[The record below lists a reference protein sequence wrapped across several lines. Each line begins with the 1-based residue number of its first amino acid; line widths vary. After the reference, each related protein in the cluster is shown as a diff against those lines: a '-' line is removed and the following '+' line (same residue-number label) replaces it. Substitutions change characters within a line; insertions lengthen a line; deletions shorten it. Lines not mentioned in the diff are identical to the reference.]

1 MAGLTSALNIAKNA
15 LLTFQTATQVISH
28 NVANVNNPDFSR
40 QKVVE
45 TTYPPSPSP
54 VGPIGSGVK
63 IEKVLRYFDEF
74 LERNINLKRTLYGMV
89 SAQSQGLTI
98 LETLFNES
106 QDTGLAKVM
115 RDFYTAWQ
123 SLANYPENLS
133 ARTQVVETGRLIAE
147 ALKSKFEGMRD
158 LENQIGLKL
167 KSVVREIDRLSSA
180 IAELNHQI
188 TALESGGRTA
198 NDLRDQRDK
207 LIGELSQYAQIQYFE
222 TKEGSYNVLLGKGYN
237 LVNLDYNWKLETSG
251 TTVYWV
257 GSNGEKVPLTSKE
270 VPSGELGGWLKLLEQ
285 LSDSYNFEYVS
296 GNKVVMNPLAG
307 RTISESDTFAQ
318 LGLTTGTISFQG
330 KDHFGKEISGSFT
343 ISSSKTV
350 REFLNDVERAFSFTV
365 KAYIKDGR
373 LFVEDAFRGPGKLE
387 FSITS
392 SPATLDFGRFDDPA
406 FQWRVAEINLAGKL
420 KLFGEELIRAVNKL
434 HTQGVG
440 LSFFTKE
447 LEGAYS
453 ANQYLKE
460 LPYYLDL
467 KRDGSFFLWVKN
479 EQGKVSPIKVD
490 LNLSEEAT
498 LDDLATTINKAIR
511 GAGLNPD
518 DPTNFDIRAVI
529 RSGRLV
535 IQARDGLSFAF
546 SNDTSGL
553 LLSTGLNL
561 FFHGTDPADFEVNP
575 LLGQKPELIA
585 TGRLDVS
592 AYRSEAP
599 FFGAY
604 ITNSALNP
612 NQPFLVRTLYVR
624 PYDAQGKAY
633 QVPPLAVYAGT
644 LSGGVLTGDLN
655 IYLRDANGSTLQ
667 TITIGNGTSISQ
679 LLDRLN
685 GSQGIKAYYE
695 DGILRLELIPAN
707 APQGSSYFTVDEGT
721 SGVAHL
727 YSWDDALK
735 AYKVSINSGETGDT
749 LQAMLEKLDK
759 LPFLRAYLEPYGKA
773 VLSLEPD
780 QTKVYG
786 FELGESLEV
795 GADPSSSTDSFL
807 VYLRENGI
815 IPPAFRVSGTLEFR
829 LFSGLEH
836 VYKPTV
842 YEGVATG
849 FTPNPAVNYT
859 VRFYDRAGN
868 LISSA
873 SVSRAST
880 LSGLLSNFDGVAGLK
895 AGQAGDRFYIYL
907 DPEEASAPRDAAY
920 FTISADDDGSLGLLK
935 GESGALGL
943 KMGELS
949 AYLFDKEGKAIDAFD
964 LSDGVV
970 DPARFELWTDKPMFS
985 LLQRINA
992 PDSAIFG
999 LSATLDRQG
1008 RLIISKTG
1016 LYKTESFVLAD
1027 ERPNYPSA
1035 SVLRANTYRQ
1045 NTNTYAYVSSEG
1057 LSGGTTF
1064 SNQTITVRLLRPD
1077 GSVADS
1083 ASRSFTSPPTLNDI
1097 ITWLNSLD
1105 LDGDSS
1111 PDLKATL
1118 DPQGKLIIEVNDK
1131 FLGSTPINSFELVSD
1146 GDFVPYLSAKVHA
1159 QPTLSEGLIN
1169 ALKGYEL
1176 KRGDN
1181 RTAQRIADS
1190 ATNPRIALNLSSLN
1204 DYYASMVGEVGNAT
1218 KAVRDNQTFLD
1229 DLLRQMRA
1237 MKDSISGVSLDE
1249 EMANLVKYQQA
1260 FIATSKILSTVED
1273 MFEALISAKR

>member
-1 MAGLTSALNIAKNA
+1 MAGLTSALNITKNA
-15 LLTFQTATQVISH
+15 LLAFQTATQVISH

-63 IEKVLRYFDEF
+63 IEKVMRYFDEF

-98 LETLFNES
+98 LESLFNES
-106 QDTGLAKVM
+106 QDTGLARIM
-115 RDFYTAWQ
+115 RDFYSAWQ
-123 SLANYPENLS
+123 NLANYPENLS
-133 ARTQVVETGRLIAE
+133 ARTQVVETGKLIAE
-147 ALKSKFEGMRD
+147 ALRSKFEGMRD
-158 LENQIGLKL
+158 LENQIALKL
-167 KSVVREIDRLSSA
+167 KSVVDEINRLSSA
-180 IAELNHQI
+180 IADLNHQI
-188 TALESGGRTA
+188 TALEAGGRTA

-207 LIGELSQYAQIQYFE
+207 LVGELSQYAQIQYFE
-222 TKEGSYNVLLGKGYN
+222 TKEGSYNVILGKGYN
-237 LVNLDYNWKLETSG
+237 LVNLAYNWKLEVSG

-257 GSNGEKVPLTSKE
+257 GSKGEKIPLTSRE
-270 VPSGELGGWLKLLEQ
+270 VTSGELGGWLKLLEQ

-296 GNKVVMNPLAG
+296 GNKIIMNPLAG
-307 RTISESDTFAQ
+307 RTISESDTFAEF
-318 LGLTTGTISFQG
+318 GLSSGTISFQG
-330 KDHFGKEISGSFT
+330 KDHFGKEVSGSFT
-343 ISSSKTV
+343 ISSGKTI
-350 REFLNDVERAFSFTV
+350 RDFLNEVEKAFSFTV

-406 FQWRVAEINLAGKL
+406 FQWRLTEVNLAGKL
-420 KLFGEELIRAVNKL
+420 KLFGEELIRAVNEL

-479 EQGKVSPIKVD
+479 EQGKILPVKID

-498 LDDLATTINKAIR
+498 LDDLATTINNAIR
-511 GAGLNPD
+511 DAGLNPD
-518 DPTNFDIRAVI
+518 DPTNFDIRAII
-529 RSGRLV
+529 RSGKLV

-546 SNDTSGL
+546 SNDTSGI

-575 LLGQKPELIA
+575 LLVQKPEFIA

-592 AYRSEAP
+592 AFRSEAP
-599 FFGAY
+599 FFGTY
-604 ITNSALNP
+604 TTKSAVDP
-612 NQPFLVRTLYVR
+612 NQTFKVETIFFR

-644 LSGGVLTGDLN
+644 FSGMELANDLN
-655 IYLRDANGSTLQ
+655 IHLKDANGNTLQ
-667 TITIGNGTSISQ
+667 TITIETGTSISQ
-679 LLDRLN
+679 LLERLN

-695 DGILRLELIPAN
+695 EGILRLELIPAN
-707 APQGSSYFTVDEGT
+707 APQGSAYFTVDEGT
-721 SGVAHL
+721 SGVSHL
-727 YSWDDALK
+727 YSWDDNVK
-735 AYKVSINSGETGDT
+735 AYRVSINPGATGDT
-749 LQAMLEKLDK
+749 LQAILTKLDR
-759 LPFLRAYLEPYGKA
+759 LPFLRAYIDPFGKA
-773 VLSLEPD
+773 VLSLEPN

-786 FELGESLEV
+786 FELGETL
-795 GADPSSSTDSFL
+795 GAGAHPSSSGDSFL
-807 VYLRENGI
+807 IYLREKGV
-815 IPPAFRVSGTLEFR
+815 IPPAFRVSGTSELR
-829 LFSGLEH
+829 LFSGIEH
-836 VYKPTV
+836 IFKPTL

-849 FTPNPAVNYT
+849 FTPNSSVNYT

-868 LISSA
+868 LISSE
-873 SVSRAST
+873 SVSGATT
-880 LSGLLSNFDGVAGLK
+880 LSDLLSNFDGVAGLK
-895 AGQAGDRFYIYL
+895 ARIAGDRFYIWL
-907 DPEEASAPRDAAY
+907 DPTEAGAPTNASY
-920 FTISADDDGSLGLLK
+920 FVIEADDDGSLGLLK
-935 GESGALGL
+935 GTSGALGL

-949 AYLFDKEGKAIDAFD
+949 AYLFDKEGRAIDAFD
-964 LSDGVV
+964 SADGVI
-970 DPARFELWTDKPMFS
+970 DPARFELFTDKPMFS
-985 LLQRINA
+985 LLQKINA
-992 PDSAIFG
+992 PESAIFG
-999 LSATLDRQG
+999 LSASLDRQG

-1016 LYKTESFVLAD
+1016 LYQTESFVLTD
-1027 ERPNYPSA
+1027 ERPNPPTT
-1035 SVLRANTYRQ
+1035 NTLTAHVYRQ
-1045 NTNTYAYVSSEG
+1045 DTNTFAYISSETMN
-1057 LSGGTTF
+1057 SGTQF
-1064 SNQTITVRLLRPD
+1064 ADQTITVRLLGFD
-1077 GSVADS
+1077 GSVVAT
-1083 ASRSFTSPPTLNDI
+1083 AFQSFTSPTLNDI
-1097 ITWLNSLD
+1097 IGWLNTLD
-1105 LDGDSS
+1105 LDRDGIE
-1111 PDLKATL
+1111 DLRARL
-1118 DPQGKLIIEVNDK
+1118 DDQGKLIIEIRDK
-1131 FLGSTPINSFELVSD
+1131 TIGGTPIISFELQSD
-1146 GDFVPYLSAKVHA
+1146 GDFVPYLYGKVHA

-1169 ALKGYEL
+1169 NLGGYEL

-1190 ATNPRIALNLSSLN
+1190 ATNPRSALNLTSLN

-1218 KAVRDNQTFLD
+1218 KAVKGNQTFLE

-1260 FIATSKILSTVED
+1260 FIATSKILTAVDE
-1273 MFEALISAKR
+1273 MFTALIEAKR

>member
-63 IEKVLRYFDEF
+63 IEKILRYFDEF

-89 SAQSQGLTI
+89 SAKSQGLTI
-98 LETLFNES
+98 LESLFNES
-106 QDTGLAKVM
+106 QDTGLAKIM

-133 ARTQVVETGRLIAE
+133 ARTQVVETGKLIAE

-167 KSVVREIDRLSSA
+167 KSVVREINRLSSA
-180 IAELNHQI
+180 IADLNYQI
-188 TALESGGRTA
+188 VALEAGGRTA

-222 TKEGSYNVLLGKGYN
+222 TKEGSYNVILGKGYN
-237 LVNLDYNWKLETSG
+237 LVNLNYNWKLEISG

-257 GSNGEKVPLTSKE
+257 GSNGERVPLTSK
-270 VPSGELGGWLKLLEQ
+270 VLSGELGGWLKLLEQ
-285 LSDSYNFEYVS
+285 LSDGYNFEYVS
-296 GNKVVMNPLAG
+296 GNKVVMNPLAR
-307 RTISESDTFAQ
+307 RTISESDTFAE
-318 LGLTTGTISFQG
+318 LGLSTGTISFRG

-343 ISSSKTV
+343 ISASKTI
-350 REFLNDVERAFSFTV
+350 REFLNEVEKAFSFTV

-406 FQWRVAEINLAGKL
+406 FQRRVTEINLAGKL
-420 KLFGEELIRAVNKL
+420 KLFGEELIRAVNEL

-440 LSFFTKE
+440 LSLFTKE

-467 KRDGSFFLWVKN
+467 RRDGFFFLWVKN
-479 EQGKVSPIKVD
+479 EKGKVFPIRVD
-490 LNLSEEAT
+490 LNLSEDAT
-498 LDDLATTINKAIR
+498 LDDLAITINDAIR
-511 GAGLNPD
+511 SAGLNPD

-546 SNDTSGL
+546 SNDTSGI

-575 LLGQKPELIA
+575 LLVQKPELIA

-592 AYRSEAP
+592 AFRSEAP

-604 ITNSALNP
+604 ITNSAVNP
-612 NQPFLVRTLYVR
+612 NLTFLVKTIYVR
-624 PYDAQGKAY
+624 PYDGQGKAY

-655 IYLRDANGSTLQ
+655 IYLKDANGSTLQ
-667 TITIGNGTSISQ
+667 TITIGSGTSISQ
-679 LLDRLN
+679 LLERLD

-695 DGILRLELIPAN
+695 DGVLRLELIPAN
-707 APQGSSYFTVDEGT
+707 APQGSAYFTVDEGT

-727 YSWDDALK
+727 YSWDDAVK
-735 AYKVSINSGETGDT
+735 AYKVSVNSRATGDT
-749 LQAMLEKLDK
+749 LQAMLEKLDR
-759 LPFLRAYLEPYGKA
+759 LPFLRAYIDPYGKA
-773 VLSLEPD
+773 VLSLEPN

-786 FELGESLEV
+786 FELGESLEA
-795 GADPSSSTDSFL
+795 GAIPSSSADSFL
-807 VYLRENGI
+807 IYLREKGV
-815 IPPAFRVSGTLEFR
+815 IPPVFRVSGTTETR

-849 FTPNPAVNYT
+849 FTPLPAVSYT

-868 LISSA
+868 FISSA
-873 SVSRAST
+873 SVSGSST
-880 LSGLLSNFDGVAGLK
+880 LSGLLLNFAVVAGLQ
-895 AGQAGDRFYIYL
+895 ARQAGDRFYIYL
-907 DPEEASAPRDAAY
+907 NPTEAGAPSGAAY

-935 GESGALGL
+935 GVSGALGL

-949 AYLFDKEGKAIDAFD
+949 AYLFDKEGKAIDVFD
-964 LSDGVV
+964 TLDGVV

-999 LSATLDRQG
+999 LSAPLDRQG

-1016 LYKTESFVLAD
+1016 LYQTESFVLAD

-1035 SVLRANTYRQ
+1035 SILRANTYRQ

-1064 SNQTITVRLLRPD
+1064 SDQTITVRLLMSD
-1077 GSVADS
+1077 GSVASS
-1083 ASRSFTSPPTLNDI
+1083 ASQSFTSPTLNDI
-1097 ITWLNSLD
+1097 INWLNSLD
-1105 LDGDSS
+1105 LDGDGAF
-1111 PDLKATL
+1111 DLKATL
-1118 DPQGKLIIEVNDK
+1118 HPQGKLIIEVNDK
-1131 FLGSTPINSFELVSD
+1131 ILDSTPINSFELESD
-1146 GDFVPYLSAKVHA
+1146 GDFVPYLLAKVHV
-1159 QPTLSEGLIN
+1159 QPKLTEGLIN

-1190 ATNPRIALNLSSLN
+1190 ATNPRLALNLYSLN
-1204 DYYASMVGEVGNAT
+1204 DYYASMLGEVGNAT
-1218 KAVRDNQTFLD
+1218 KAVRDNQTFLE

-1237 MKDSISGVSLDE
+1237 LKDSISGVSLDE
-1249 EMANLVKYQQA
+1249 EMVNLVKYQQA
-1260 FIATSKILSTVED
+1260 FIATSKILSTVEE
-1273 MFEALISAKR
+1273 MFEALIAAKR

>member
-15 LLTFQTATQVISH
+15 LLSFQTATQVISH

-74 LERNINLKRTLYGMV
+74 LERNINLRRTFYGMV

-98 LETLFNES
+98 LESLFNES

-133 ARTQVVETGRLIAE
+133 ARTQVVETGKLIAE

-167 KSVVREIDRLSSA
+167 KSVVREINRLSSA
-180 IAELNHQI
+180 IADLNHQI
-188 TALESGGRTA
+188 TAFEAGGRTA

-222 TKEGSYNVLLGKGYN
+222 TKEGSYNVILGKGYN
-237 LVNLDYNWKLETSG
+237 LVNLDYNWKLEISG

-307 RTISESDTFAQ
+307 RTISESDTFAE
-318 LGLTTGTISFQG
+318 LGLSTGTISFQG

-343 ISSSKTV
+343 ISSSKTI
-350 REFLNDVERAFSFTV
+350 REFLNEVERAFSFTV

-387 FSITS
+387 FSIS
-392 SPATLDFGRFDDPA
+392 ASPATLDFGRFDDPA
-406 FQWRVAEINLAGKL
+406 FQRRVAEINLAGKL
-420 KLFGEELIRAVNKL
+420 KLFGEELIRAVNEL

-460 LPYYLDL
+460 LTYYLDL
-467 KRDGSFFLWVKN
+467 KRDGSFFLWVKD
-479 EQGKVSPIKVD
+479 EQGKASPIKVD
-490 LNLSEEAT
+490 LNLSEDAT

-511 GAGLNPD
+511 SAGLNPD

-546 SNDTSGL
+546 SNDTAGI

-575 LLGQKPELIA
+575 LLVQKPELIA

-592 AYRSEAP
+592 AFRSEAP

-604 ITNSALNP
+604 ITNSAVNP
-612 NQPFLVRTLYVR
+612 NQTFLVKTLYVR

-655 IYLRDANGSTLQ
+655 IYLKDANSSILQ
-667 TITIGNGTSISQ
+667 TITIGSGTSISQ

-695 DGILRLELIPAN
+695 EGVLRLELIPAN
-707 APQGSSYFTVDEGT
+707 APQGSAYFTVDEGT

-727 YSWDDALK
+727 YSWDDAVK
-735 AYKVSINSGETGDT
+735 AYKVSVNSGATGDT
-749 LQAMLEKLDK
+749 LQAMLEKFDK
-759 LPFLRAYLEPYGKA
+759 LPFLRAYLDPYGKV
-773 VLSLEPD
+773 VLSLEPN

-786 FELGESLEV
+786 FELGESLEA
-795 GADPSSSTDSFL
+795 GANPSSSTDSFL
-807 VYLRENGI
+807 IYLRENGI
-815 IPPAFRVSGTLEFR
+815 IPPAFRVSGTIESR

-849 FTPNPAVNYT
+849 FTPDPAVSYT

-868 LISSA
+868 LISLA
-873 SVSRAST
+873 SVSGAST
-880 LSGLLSNFDGVAGLK
+880 LSGLLSNFAGLAGLK
-895 AGQAGDRFYIYL
+895 ARQAGDRFYIYL
-907 DPEEASAPRDAAY
+907 DPAEAGAPSGAAY

-935 GESGALGL
+935 GASGALGL

-949 AYLFDKEGKAIDAFD
+949 AYLFDKEGKAIDAFVP
-964 LSDGVV
+964 SDGVV
-970 DPARFELWTDKPMFS
+970 DPARFELWTDQPMFS

-1035 SVLRANTYRQ
+1035 SILRANTYRQ

-1064 SNQTITVRLLRPD
+1064 GDQTITIRLLKPD
-1077 GSVADS
+1077 GSVAGS
-1083 ASRSFTSPPTLNDI
+1083 ASQSFISPTLNDI

-1105 LDGDSS
+1105 LDGDGAF
-1111 PDLKATL
+1111 DLKATL

-1131 FLGSTPINSFELVSD
+1131 ILGSTLINSFELESD
-1146 GDFVPYLSAKVHA
+1146 GDFVPYLSAKVHV
-1159 QPTLSEGLIN
+1159 QPTLTEGLIH

-1181 RTAQRIADS
+1181 WTAQRIADS

-1237 MKDSISGVSLDE
+1237 LKDSISGVSLDE

-1273 MFEALISAKR
+1273 MFEALITAKR